1 MTLAFFKYGFPLLF
15 GYVLFAGISGRMNPF
30 SMPSYPP
37 DRASRW
43 LAIWIGVVVSGVLA
57 AGLHM
62 AYNMTPESAISL
74 LLPSAS
80 ILACLILPALGFY
93 AYYRLRDAREKTLE
107 TRSAF
112 NWNKAAEE
120 FLMASRED
128 NQSEEGISFEASQ
141 EELQAISDELTEV
154 SPAYLTALH
163 IDHMN
168 DEAQGE
174 AVNDPVKQWKNLRR
188 EFHDAGKP
196 DGVTAHAA
204 LADEIALR
212 EETEKHLRITRKA
225 LSVLESQ
232 TRNHSIDKADALIEL
247 EEKLARTIESA
258 IGFETAAVQEK
269 SLRTEIEDT
278 VVELKHRMVKAK
290 QEIRHG
296 AASRA
301 KALST
306 ANKSIALARQ
316 SMHVRARLETELNAA
331 KVLLGNRQK
340 TICSLVRA
348 LEKEKRKTH
357 EKATVMARQLVLQ
370 EQQIEARRSLEG
382 VARSVE
388 NKLTSR
394 LVKKV
399 AKARPLTSGI
409 KHSGAG

>member
-1 MTLAFFKYGFPLLF
+1 
-15 GYVLFAGISGRMNPF
+15 
-30 SMPSYPP
+30 
-37 DRASRW
+37 
-43 LAIWIGVVVSGVLA
+43 
-57 AGLHM
+57 
-62 AYNMTPESAISL
+62 
-74 LLPSAS
+74 
-80 ILACLILPALGFY
+80 
-93 AYYRLRDAREKTLE
+93 
-107 TRSAF
+107 
-112 NWNKAAEE
+112 
-120 FLMASRED
+120 
-128 NQSEEGISFEASQ
+128 
-141 EELQAISDELTEV
+141 
-154 SPAYLTALH
+154 
-163 IDHMN
+163 
-168 DEAQGE
+168 
-174 AVNDPVKQWKNLRR
+174 
-188 EFHDAGKP
+188 
-196 DGVTAHAA
+196 
-204 LADEIALR
+204 
-212 EETEKHLRITRKA
+212 
-225 LSVLESQ
+225 
-232 TRNHSIDKADALIEL
+232 
-247 EEKLARTIESA
+247 
-258 IGFETAAVQEK
+258 VQEK